1 MWKNA
6 LSFCVNNAII
16 QNESHFRLKYSRFI
30 LNSLLYSKTISFCP
44 DDVVP
49 MPKIKLTKIILIA
62 VCLLALAAAAWFFFK
77 PKDEQPQY
85 ITTEVTRGDLEDSVL
100 ATGVLE
106 ATKMVSVGAQVSGQV
121 KKMYVELGDQV
132 KQGQLIAQID
142 SIRQENDLK
151 TAEANIKNQEAQ
163 LAVKKANLAKVEAE
177 YQRQQ
182 AMYAQDATSK
192 AELESALASYKTA
205 QADITAIN
213 AQIEQSRLSLATTK
227 EDLGYTRIV
236 APMDGTIVAIVT
248 EEGQTVNANQSAPT
262 IVKLAKL
269 DTMTIKAEIS
279 EADVMKV
286 EEGQS
291 VYFTTLGNSDKKHYA
306 TLRQVEPAPKSINTE
321 SSNSNSSS
329 SSTAVYYNAL
339 FDVPNDDG
347 KLRID
352 MTAQVYIILA
362 EAKNVLTVP
371 AAALQSSNRGKRGN
385 RSADVNTKNQN
396 TATNAPASTANRG
409 DGENNPNRP
418 ARLNLTDEEKSLV
431 AQGKLSIAM
440 VRVLQA
446 DGTAKPQSV
455 LIGLNNRVNAQVI
468 KGLKQ
473 GDQVI
478 IADGSDTS
486 NDSAKRSNRNQ
497 GPMRM

>member
-1 MWKNA
+1 
-6 LSFCVNNAII
+6 
-16 QNESHFRLKYSRFI
+16 
-30 LNSLLYSKTISFCP
+30 
-44 DDVVP
+44 
-49 MPKIKLTKIILIA
+49 MPKIKPSKIIVA
-62 VCLLALAAAAWFFFK
+62 VICLLAIAVTAWYFFK
-77 PKDEQPQY
+77 PQQQQPQY
-85 ITTEVTRGDLEDSVL
+85 ITSEVARGDIEDSVL

-121 KKMYVELGDQV
+121 KKMYVKLGDPV

-151 TAEANIKNQEAQ
+151 TAEASIKNQQAQ
-163 LAVKKANLAKVEAE
+163 LAVKQANLAKVQSE

-182 AMYAQDATSK
+182 AMYAQDATSR

-205 QADITAIN
+205 QADILAIN
-213 AQIEQSRLSLATTK
+213 AQIEQSRLTLATAK
-227 EDLGYTRIV
+227 EDLGYTQII

-286 EEGQS
+286 EQGQI

-306 TLRQVEPAPKSINTE
+306 KLRQVEPAPDSINTE
-321 SSNSNSSS
+321 TSNTSSS
-329 SSTAVYYNAL
+329 SSTAIYYNAL
-339 FDVPNDDG
+339 FDVPNEDG

-352 MTAQVYIILA
+352 MTAQVYIILN
-362 EAKNVLTVP
+362 EAKNVLTIP
-371 AAALQSSNRGKRGN
+371 AAAIQSSNRSQAKRSDTAKEQTAKSSTDQTQTD
-385 RSADVNTKNQN
+385 RPKRLELSA
-396 TATNAPASTANRG
+396 
-409 DGENNPNRP
+409 
-418 ARLNLTDEEKSLV
+418 EEKSLIE
-431 AQGKLSIAM
+431 QGKASLSM
-440 VRVLQA
+440 VRVVQA
-446 DGTAKPQSV
+446 DGTAKPQAV
-455 LIGLNNRVNAQVI
+455 LVGLNNRVTAQII

-473 GDQVI
+473 GDQVV
-478 IADGSDTS
+478 IADASDTS
-486 NDSAKRSNRNQ
+486 NDAAKRSNRAGA

>member
-1 MWKNA
+1 
-6 LSFCVNNAII
+6 
-16 QNESHFRLKYSRFI
+16 
-30 LNSLLYSKTISFCP
+30 
-44 DDVVP
+44 
-49 MPKIKLTKIILIA
+49 MPKIKPSKIIVA
-62 VCLLALAAAAWFFFK
+62 VVCLLAIAVTAWYFFK
-77 PKDEQPQY
+77 PQQQQPQY
-85 ITTEVTRGDLEDSVL
+85 ITSEVARGDIEDSVL

-121 KKMYVELGDQV
+121 KKMYVKLGDPV

-151 TAEANIKNQEAQ
+151 TAEASIKNQQAQ
-163 LAVKKANLAKVEAE
+163 LAVKQANLAKVQSE

-182 AMYAQDATSK
+182 AMYAQDATSR

-205 QADITAIN
+205 QADILAIN
-213 AQIEQSRLSLATTK
+213 AQIEQSRLTLATAK
-227 EDLGYTRIV
+227 EDLGYTQII

-286 EEGQS
+286 EQGQI

-306 TLRQVEPAPKSINTE
+306 KLRQVEPAPDSINTE
-321 SSNSNSSS
+321 TSNTSSS
-329 SSTAVYYNAL
+329 SSTAIYYNAL
-339 FDVPNDDG
+339 FDVPNEDG

-352 MTAQVYIILA
+352 MTAQVYIILN
-362 EAKNVLTVP
+362 EAKNVLTIP
-371 AAALQSSNRGKRGN
+371 AAAIQNSNRSQAKRSDTAKEQTAKSSTDQIQTD
-385 RSADVNTKNQN
+385 RPKRLELSA
-396 TATNAPASTANRG
+396 
-409 DGENNPNRP
+409 
-418 ARLNLTDEEKSLV
+418 EEKALIE
-431 AQGKLSIAM
+431 QGKASLSM
-440 VRVLQA
+440 VRVVQA
-446 DGTAKPQSV
+446 DGTAKPQAV
-455 LIGLNNRVNAQVI
+455 LVGLNNRVTAQII

-473 GDQVI
+473 GDQVV
-478 IADGSDTS
+478 IADASDTS
-486 NDSAKRSNRNQ
+486 NDAAKRSNRAGA

>member
-1 MWKNA
+1 
-6 LSFCVNNAII
+6 
-16 QNESHFRLKYSRFI
+16 
-30 LNSLLYSKTISFCP
+30 
-44 DDVVP
+44 
-49 MPKIKLTKIILIA
+49 MPKIKPSKIVVAVVCILAIA
-62 VCLLALAAAAWFFFK
+62 VTAWFFLK
-77 PKDEQPQY
+77 PKEQQPQY
-85 ITTEVTRGDLEDSVL
+85 ITSEVSRGDIEDSVL

-121 KKMYVELGDQV
+121 KKMYVKLGDQV

-151 TAEANIKNQEAQ
+151 TAEASIKNQQAQ
-163 LAVKKANLAKVEAE
+163 LAVKQANLAKVQAE

-182 AMYAQDATSK
+182 AMYAQDATSR

-205 QADITAIN
+205 QADILAIN
-213 AQIEQSRLSLATTK
+213 AQIEQSRLTLATAK
-227 EDLGYTRIV
+227 EDLGYTQIV

-269 DTMTIKAEIS
+269 DNMTIKAEIS

-286 EEGQS
+286 EEGQT

-306 TLRQVEPAPKSINTE
+306 KLRQVEPAPNSINTE
-321 SSNSNSSS
+321 TNNSSTSSS
-329 SSTAVYYNAL
+329 SSAVYYNAL
-339 FDVPNDDG
+339 FDVPNEDG

-352 MTAQVYIILA
+352 MTAQVYIVLN

-371 AAALQSSNRGKRGN
+371 AAALQTSNRPQGKRGERN
-385 RSADVNTKNQN
+385 ADKAKEQKPAATDQAKAERPKRLELSA
-396 TATNAPASTANRG
+396 
-409 DGENNPNRP
+409 
-418 ARLNLTDEEKSLV
+418 EEKSLIE
-431 AQGKLSIAM
+431 QGKASMSM
-440 VRVLQA
+440 VRVVQA
-446 DGTAKPQSV
+446 DGTAKPQPV
-455 LIGLNNRVNAQVI
+455 LVGLNNRVTAQVI

-473 GDQVI
+473 GDKVV
-478 IADGSDTS
+478 IADASDTS
-486 NDSAKRSNRNQ
+486 NDSAKRSNRAGGGA

>member
-1 MWKNA
+1 
-6 LSFCVNNAII
+6 
-16 QNESHFRLKYSRFI
+16 
-30 LNSLLYSKTISFCP
+30 
-44 DDVVP
+44 
-49 MPKIKLTKIILIA
+49 MPKIKPSKIVVAVVCILAIA
-62 VCLLALAAAAWFFFK
+62 VTAWFFLK
-77 PKDEQPQY
+77 PKEQQPQY
-85 ITTEVTRGDLEDSVL
+85 ITSEVSRGDIEDSVL

-121 KKMYVELGDQV
+121 KKMYVKLGDQV

-151 TAEANIKNQEAQ
+151 TAEASIKNQQAQ
-163 LAVKKANLAKVEAE
+163 LAVKQANLAKVEAE
-177 YQRQQ
+177 YHRQQ
-182 AMYAQDATSK
+182 AMYAQDATSR

-205 QADITAIN
+205 QADILAIN
-213 AQIEQSRLSLATTK
+213 AQIEQSRLTLATAK
-227 EDLGYTRIV
+227 EDLGYTQIV

-269 DTMTIKAEIS
+269 DNMTIKAEIS

-286 EEGQS
+286 EEGQT

-306 TLRQVEPAPKSINTE
+306 KLRQVEPAPNSINTE
-321 SSNSNSSS
+321 STNSSTSS

-339 FDVPNDDG
+339 FDVPNEDG

-352 MTAQVYIILA
+352 MTAQVYIVLN

-371 AAALQSSNRGKRGN
+371 AAALQTSNRPQGKRNQQTGSTDKTAEKPAASN
-385 RSADVNTKNQN
+385 DQAKADRPKRLELSA
-396 TATNAPASTANRG
+396 
-409 DGENNPNRP
+409 
-418 ARLNLTDEEKSLV
+418 EEKSWIE
-431 AQGKLSIAM
+431 QGKATMAM
-440 VRVLQA
+440 VRVVQA
-446 DGTAKPQSV
+446 DGVAKPQPV
-455 LIGLNNRVNAQVI
+455 LIGLNNRVTAQVI

-473 GDQVI
+473 GDKVV
-478 IADGSDTS
+478 IADASDTS
-486 NDSAKRSNRNQ
+486 NDSAKRSNRAGGGA

>member
-1 MWKNA
+1 
-6 LSFCVNNAII
+6 
-16 QNESHFRLKYSRFI
+16 
-30 LNSLLYSKTISFCP
+30 
-44 DDVVP
+44 
-49 MPKIKLTKIILIA
+49 MPKIKPAKIIVA
-62 VCLLALAAAAWFFFK
+62 VVCLLAIAVTAWYFFK
-77 PKDEQPQY
+77 PQQQQPQY
-85 ITTEVTRGDLEDSVL
+85 ITSEVARGNIEDSVL

-121 KKMYVELGDQV
+121 KKMYVKLGDPV

-151 TAEANIKNQEAQ
+151 TAEASIKNQQAQ
-163 LAVKKANLAKVEAE
+163 LAVKQANLAKVQSE

-182 AMYAQDATSK
+182 AMYAQDATSR

-205 QADITAIN
+205 QADILAIN
-213 AQIEQSRLSLATTK
+213 AQIEQSRLTLATAK
-227 EDLGYTRIV
+227 EDLGYTQII

-286 EEGQS
+286 EQGQI

-306 TLRQVEPAPKSINTE
+306 KLRQVEPAPDSINTE
-321 SSNSNSSS
+321 TSNTSSS
-329 SSTAVYYNAL
+329 SSTAIYYNAL
-339 FDVPNDDG
+339 FDVPNEDG

-352 MTAQVYIILA
+352 MTAQVYIILN
-362 EAKNVLTVP
+362 EAKNVLTIP
-371 AAALQSSNRGKRGN
+371 AAAIQSSNRSQAKRSDTAKEQTAKSSTDQTQTD
-385 RSADVNTKNQN
+385 RPKRLELSA
-396 TATNAPASTANRG
+396 
-409 DGENNPNRP
+409 
-418 ARLNLTDEEKSLV
+418 EEKSLIE
-431 AQGKLSIAM
+431 QGKASLSM
-440 VRVLQA
+440 VRVVQA
-446 DGTAKPQSV
+446 DGTAKPQAV
-455 LIGLNNRVNAQVI
+455 LVGLNNRVTAQII

-473 GDQVI
+473 GDQVV
-478 IADGSDTS
+478 IADASDTS
-486 NDSAKRSNRNQ
+486 NDAAKRSNRAGA